1 MTQCIDYFQRFVRTN
16 RAKTESVAFIKRKE
30 MLNQLVKINLVLL
43 FILLLNGISN
53 SNQQKQTTPIT
64 QDTLQAFVKLQ
75 AKLPTSKLFK
85 QSL

>member
-1 MTQCIDYFQRFVRTN
+1 MTQSDKHFQRFVRTN

-43 FILLLNGISN
+43 FILFLNGISN
-53 SNQQKQTTPIT
+53 SNQQKQAAPTTEG
-64 QDTLQAFVKLQ
+64 TLQAFEKLQ
-75 AKLPTSKLFK
+75 AKLPTSKLLK